1 MHFPG
6 MATRVAEKYRRN
18 SVFIISYTFVYLCA
32 FVVFATISKHFLIF
46 FSTGEQ
52 SALQAAIGNTTIFTF
67 VYIRE

>member
-18 SVFIISYTFVYLCA
+18 TVFIISYTFIYLRA
-32 FVVFATISKHFLIF
+32 FVFIATISKNFPIF

-52 SALQAAIGNTTIFTF
+52 GL
-67 VYIRE
+67 Y